1 MGKYGGDGDSY
12 YWDIQLKIYLLL
24 NFNVFFQFLLTKFL
38 KGELFLGLQKVDHVW
53 STKAKGLFSLLVFY
67 QCISCCLTSNF
78 YTTWMTSC
86 IAPIVNNKK
95 CQQEYQLYFILIF
108 MQFLSEEWG

>member
-38 KGELFLGLQKVDHVW
+38 KGELFSCLQKVDHVIKRP
-53 STKAKGLFSLLVFY
+53 TFLVSLLPVH
-67 QCISCCLTSNF
+67 LLLSNIKF
-78 YTTWMTSC
+78 LYN
-86 IAPIVNNKK
+86 VNDKLHSAY
-95 CQQEYQLYFILIF
+95 CQL
-108 MQFLSEEWG
+108 